1 MFTTIY
7 TSTNIESE
15 DGAKYFA
22 THDVQD
28 YMGTVEEAQQEMFH
42 WVEEGI
48 ASTEPS
54 QDHPYAVD
62 AEAMYRAIYIH
73 VFGAGDYG
81 ETD

>member
-7 TSTNIESE
+7 TSANIESD

-28 YMGTVEEAQQEMFH
+28 YMGTMEEAQQEMLH

-48 ASTEPS
+48 AALEPTG
-54 QDHPYAVD
+54 DRTHEVD